1 MIPKYEV
8 DEFAQ
13 AVKKLLKDDSTWNRL
28 SSAAMERAKDFEVSV
43 IAEQMYGYLAE
54 ENEK

>member
-1 MIPKYEV
+1 MNEL
-8 DEFAQ
+8 AQ

-28 SSAAMERAKDFEVSV
+28 SRAAMERAKDFEVSS
-43 IAEQMYGYLAE
+43 IAKQMYGYLAE